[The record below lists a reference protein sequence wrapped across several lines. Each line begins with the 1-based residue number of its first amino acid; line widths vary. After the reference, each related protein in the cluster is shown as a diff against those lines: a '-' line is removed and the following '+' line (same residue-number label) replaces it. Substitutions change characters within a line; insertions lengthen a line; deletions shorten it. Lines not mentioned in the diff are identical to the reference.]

1 MHTGDTQPTHVHVVT
16 EETTETYRVRQVP
29 DDETRLAAWYE
40 QMNRADMHM
49 ALEKRQDYGSADITL
64 MAAGMRI
71 LASAPPWEPDERQAM
86 EMALG
91 FYQLGKVARKFGAW
105 AQGKDPNI
113 DSDVDLGVYAMM
125 ARRVREAGQW

>member
-1 MHTGDTQPTHVHVVT
+1 MHTGETQPTHVRTVDPSMRIHD
-16 EETTETYRVRQVP
+16 VP
-29 DDETRLAAWYE
+29 EDESRIAYWYN
-40 QMNRADMHM
+40 QQNDADRNM
-49 ALEKRQDYGSADITL
+49 ALSKRRDYGSADLVL

-71 LASAPPWEPDERQAM
+71 LAESDAWTPTDKQAM

-113 DSDVDLGVYAMM
+113 DSDVDLGVYSMM
-125 ARRVREAGQW
+125 ARRVRETGEW

>member
-1 MHTGDTQPTHVHVVT
+1 MHSGETQPTHVRIVT
-16 EETTETYRVRQVP
+16 PDGTQPSRVRSIP
-29 DDETRLAAWYE
+29 DDETRIAAWYE
-40 QMNRADMHM
+40 QLSRADMRM
-49 ALEKRQDYGSADITL
+49 ALDKRQDYGSADIEL

-71 LASAPPWEPDERQAM
+71 LANSPAWEPNERQAK

-125 ARRVREAGQW
+125 ARRVRETGEW

>member
-1 MHTGDTQPTHVHVVT
+1 MHSGDAQPTHVRVIPPT
-16 EETTETYRVRQVP
+16 AEPSRVRAVP
-29 DDETRLAAWYE
+29 DDEARIAAWYE
-40 QMNRADMHM
+40 AINRADMRM
-49 ALEKRQDYGSADITL
+49 ALDKRNDYGSADIEL

-71 LASAPPWEPDERQAM
+71 LANAPAWQPDERQAM

-105 AQGKDPNI
+105 AQGKNPNI

-125 ARRVREAGQW
+125 ARRVREVGQW

>member
-1 MHTGDTQPTHVHVVT
+1 MHTGETQPTHVRVIPPSG
-16 EETTETYRVRQVP
+16 EPSRVRSVP

-40 QMNRADMHM
+40 AMNRADMRM
-49 ALEKRQDYGSADITL
+49 ALDKRSDYGSADIEL

-71 LASAPPWEPDERQAM
+71 LANAPSWEPNEQQAM